1 MQILEVVPTKSV
13 DGRTQRKRQ
22 EVQRCSQI
30 SGVHT
35 YWDTSVTHLV
45 SNIGVRTCLQGVE
58 MERNK
63 LSYIINLRNIHS
75 KSITSNTE
83 QGYYVW
89 HSQCQTP
96 ADSRLSENKRIFS
109 QHSPLLQIELKKIQ
123 LFFFCHFLPTFL
135 SFQFL
140 VSFGN
145 QY

>member
-83 QGYYVW
+83 QGIV
-89 HSQCQTP
+89 SVRPLQTAVFRRVSTYFP
-96 ADSRLSENKRIFS
+96 SI
-109 QHSPLLQIELKKIQ
+109 
-123 LFFFCHFLPTFL
+123 LPYSKL
-135 SFQFL
+135 
-140 VSFGN
+140 N
-145 QY
+145 